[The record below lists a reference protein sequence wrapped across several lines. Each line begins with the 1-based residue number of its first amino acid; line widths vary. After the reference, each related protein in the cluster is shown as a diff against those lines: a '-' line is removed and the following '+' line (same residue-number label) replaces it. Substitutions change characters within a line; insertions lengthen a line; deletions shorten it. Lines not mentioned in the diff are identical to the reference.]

1 MSLNRRVLVYMV
13 LMMTSNVGCY
23 VRGALKGVFGGPR
36 HGV

>member
-13 LMMTSNVGCY
+13 LMMTGNVGY